1 VSSAA
6 VAVGGLAP
14 LSTSGT
20 GSRDSLEVVS
30 NHARWKKLRKA
41 IRESA
46 RLHASELEAGRERS
60 HCVMVTLTYSG
71 DGRRGD
77 EAGQCQPRHV
87 SDYLRLV
94 RQWAGRRG
102 FSLRYVWVGELQA
115 RGALHYH
122 VVYWLPKRISMPK
135 ADKQGWW
142 KHGRTN
148 VIAARSAVGYLTKYI
163 SKLRSKGAE
172 SQPFPKGFRMHGC
185 GGLTGDGR
193 EVRAWTLL
201 PRWVQDLGDWSLRFR
216 RAVGG
221 GLFSKL
227 TGEWFQSPWV
237 VLYVERRPGVG
248 AVIHIGRRTE
258 AGF

>member
-1 VSSAA
+1 MSADGS
-6 VAVGGLAP
+6 AVGGLAP
-14 LSTSGT
+14 ISTTHT
-20 GSRDSLEVVS
+20 GRLEVVS
-30 NHARWKKLRKA
+30 NLARWKKLRKA
-41 IRESA
+41 VRESA
-46 RLHASELEAGRERS
+46 RLHAAELDGSRQRS

-77 EAGQCQPRHV
+77 DHGQCQPDHV
-87 SDYLRLV
+87 SRYLTAV
-94 RQWAGRRG
+94 RNWARRQG
-102 FSLRYVWVGELQA
+102 FALRYVWVGELQQ

-163 SKLRSKGAE
+163 SKLRSKGNQ

-201 PRWVQDLGDWSLRFR
+201 PQWVRDLGDWSLRFR

-227 TGEWFQSPWV
+227 TGEHHESPWQV
-237 VLYVERRPGVG
+237 FYIERRPGVG
-248 AVIHIGRRTE
+248 AVIHIGLKAT
-258 AGF
+258 AGA